1 MGGIVRLSGRIDMKI
16 MTVLGTRPEIIRLSR
31 IMTALD
37 EYSRHVV
44 VHTGQN
50 YDYELSQIFFDDL
63 ALRKPDYFLDAAGSS
78 AASTVGSI
86 ISKIDGVFEA
96 EKPDAVV
103 VLGESNS
110 CLGAY
115 SAKRRKI
122 PIFHV
127 DAGKRSY
134 DQRVPEE
141 INRRLIDA
149 IADVNLPCNSIAR
162 DNLLHE
168 GFPIDRIFQ
177 IDSPMKEVF
186 SYYREKIESS
196 DALKRFG
203 LRPRE
208 YFVVSA
214 HREENVDDPE
224 QLRQLAA
231 TLNNLAS
238 YEKKRVVFSVHPRTR
253 NRLETSDL
261 TLDPSIQTMKP
272 LGFFDYNALQ
282 RESYAVLSDS
292 GSIDEE
298 SILLNFFALNLRR
311 TRERYEIDDSPGAIM
326 TGVEWE
332 RVADALKIIKR
343 KRENGLSPRLGF
355 RWEDDRVSQKVAQIV
370 VSYVDYVNRFVWHK

>member
-1 MGGIVRLSGRIDMKI
+1 MKI

-31 IMTALD
+31 IMAALD
-37 EYSRHVV
+37 EYSQHVV

-63 ALRKPDYFLDAAGSS
+63 ALRKPDYFLNAAGAST
-78 AASTVGSI
+78 ASTVGSI
-86 ISKIDGVFEA
+86 ISKMDEVFAA

-162 DNLLHE
+162 DNLLYE

-186 SYYREKIESS
+186 SYYRDKIESS
-196 DALKRFG
+196 DVLKRLG
-203 LRPRE
+203 LRAGE

-224 QLRQLAA
+224 QLQQLVT
-231 TLNNLAS
+231 TLNNLAK
-238 YEKKRVVFSVHPRTR
+238 YENKRVVFSVHPRTR
-253 NRLETSDL
+253 KRLEACSL
-261 TLDPSIQTMKP
+261 TLDPSIQALKP

-282 RESYAVLSDS
+282 RSSYAVLSDS
-292 GSIDEE
+292 GAIDEE
-298 SILLNFFALNLRR
+298 STLLNFYALNLRH

-332 RVADALKIIKR
+332 RASDSLKIIKH
-343 KRENGLSPRLGF
+343 KRENGQFPRLG
-355 RWEDDRVSQKVAQIV
+355 RPWEDDHVSQKVAQIV
-370 VSYVDYVNRFVWHK
+370 VSYVDYVDRFVWHKK